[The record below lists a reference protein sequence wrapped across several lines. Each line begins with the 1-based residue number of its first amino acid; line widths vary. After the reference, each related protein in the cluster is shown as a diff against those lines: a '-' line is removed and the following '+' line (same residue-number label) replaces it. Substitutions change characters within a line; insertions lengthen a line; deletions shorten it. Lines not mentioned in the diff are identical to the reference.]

1 MSFIYVHLS
10 DIHFGQEDDGQVV
23 VNDDVKD
30 QILIDVQGF
39 LSELPG
45 KRATGIIISGDI
57 AYAGKAEEYEKAGLW
72 LDRLTAASGCERTA
86 VQLVPG
92 NHDVDLTEISYG
104 SQMMIE
110 EVFKNGDVALDKFL
124 SKEIDRE
131 MLYQKFSAYR
141 IFAEAYNCPL
151 ETDGSISGHRRV
163 EILPGKFLA
172 FTGLNTSLLCSKS
185 KEEEGNLLLGKRQ
198 RVIRQQENT
207 EQIVIAHHP
216 LHWLKDSDDALLYL
230 KNRARVFI
238 SGHEHKPGHN
248 FEPINDVKGLLSI
261 SSGAAAP
268 PNVSDEYT
276 YCYNIL
282 EFSWNQHSGKLI
294 VNIHPRIWN
303 NQDKSFVDDQVNFKS
318 DKCIFELE
326 CPNFKIEHSVN
337 KVAEGHPVGIKKPD
351 EQIEESYFEEIMLED
366 EEQTLLLKFF
376 RELSST
382 QRLLVLVEMKILPEK
397 LNIPITHTIESKA
410 LRSLFKDGKADELNE
425 KINSIL
431 STKLDKSHE

>member
-30 QILIDVQGF
+30 QILIDVREF
-39 LSELPG
+39 LSNLPE
-45 KRATGIIISGDI
+45 KKANGIIISGDI
-57 AYAGKAEEYEKAGLW
+57 AYAGKAEEYERAGQW

-92 NHDVDLTEISYG
+92 NHDVDLGEISYG

-151 ETDGSISGHRRV
+151 ESDGSISGHRKV
-163 EILPGKFLA
+163 ELLPGKFLA
-172 FTGLNTSLLCSKS
+172 FIGLNTSLLCSKS
-185 KEEEGNLLLGKRQ
+185 KNEEGNLLLGKRQ

-248 FEPINDVKGLLSI
+248 FEPINEIKGLLSI

-268 PNVSDEYT
+268 PYVSEDYN

-282 EFSWNQHSGKLI
+282 EFSWNEHSGKMI

-303 NQDKSFVDDQVNFKS
+303 NQTKSFAEDDVNFQS

-326 CPNFKIEHSVN
+326 CPNFKIEHSENNV
-337 KVAEGHPVGIKKPD
+337 VEEQTACIKEAD

-366 EEQTLLLKFF
+366 DEQTLLLKFF

-410 LRSLFKDGKADELNE
+410 LRALFKEGKAEELNE
-425 KINSIL
+425 KINLIL
-431 STKLDKSHE
+431 STKLNNDHE